1 MTYVT
6 HIKNIIISR
15 HNQYESSDVYIFF
28 SIKPLKSCMH
38 MKLAA
43 PSTFQRL
50 CSPMG
55 LDVATLDSGALLPTV
70 TLWILGFSGPTQTQM
85 PPNRKLH
92 VWQPVSC
99 G

>member
-1 MTYVT
+1 
-6 HIKNIIISR
+6 
-15 HNQYESSDVYIFF
+15 
-28 SIKPLKSCMH
+28 

-92 VWQPVSC
+92 VWQPMFPSFSLLIITDGLMV
-99 G
+99 GFNDWLAH